1 MPLVDDA
8 DVQIHLPVDKLKVEE
23 IPDDLA
29 KAKEDADRIVRG
41 YLTGVVTAAVLA
53 TWITPATT
61 PTIIRA
67 IAGRLCAALIYRTRY
82 SENSLN
88 DPQFAQNKYDEAMT
102 MLQQII
108 AGELEIPGVDPGID
122 FDNTWFEPNAN
133 SIDPIFTMVSQF

>member
-1 MPLVDDA
+1 VPLVDDA

-23 IPDDLA
+23 IPDDLI

-41 YLTGVVTAAVLA
+41 YLAGVVASAVLG
-53 TWITPATT
+53 TWVIPATT

-67 IAGRLCAALIYRTRY
+67 IAGRFTAALIYRTRY

-88 DPQFAQNKYDEAMT
+88 DPEFAQNKYNEAMA
-102 MLQQII
+102 MLNKII
-108 AGELEIPGVDPGID
+108 SGELVIDGVDPGTY